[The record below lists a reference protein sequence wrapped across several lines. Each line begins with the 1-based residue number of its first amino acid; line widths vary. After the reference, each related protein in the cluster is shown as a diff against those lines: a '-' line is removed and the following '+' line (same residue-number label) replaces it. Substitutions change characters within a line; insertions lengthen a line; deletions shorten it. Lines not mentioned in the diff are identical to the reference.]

1 MPLRCKATHGDIVE
15 NAFFDFLQP
24 IVITLENVMRLR
36 HIDVFLGRL
45 RPWQLREAVKIS
57 ANDADLGARR
67 RTGIQSVN
75 LTLNRLA
82 HVLWKFFFLQNAAI
96 AFDIGGFIRVLA

>member
-1 MPLRCKATHGDIVE
+1 
-15 NAFFDFLQP
+15 
-24 IVITLENVMRLR
+24 MRLR